1 MLVEDG
7 SDSLFDGDFLTDK
20 SIGESSSSTEEE
32 LPVMIRNGLDGRGFL
47 GFMILVKG
55 PVRLPK
61 ESATNLLISRDMNVS
76 SKLLSLT
83 CLS

>member
-55 PVRLPK
+55 PVGLPK